1 VSTLDERLAVYVRAK
16 VVKGGTYYQVVEGY
30 RDEAGRVRH
39 RNIISLGRNEEI
51 DWAIEE
57 CVSRIRSDQRR
68 LRILE
73 EQFRQADAMP
83 GWGQR
88 KTARLRARLTRHKER
103 RAALMD
109 VAKRF

>member
-1 VSTLDERLAVYVRAK
+1 MYVRAK
-16 VVKGGTYYQVVEGY
+16 VVKGETYYQVVEGY

-39 RNIISLGRNEEI
+39 RNIISLGRKEEM

-57 CVSRIRSDQRR
+57 CVSWIRRDQRR

-73 EQFRQADAMP
+73 EQFRHADSMP
-83 GWGQR
+83 GWAQR
-88 KTARLRARLTRHKER
+88 ETARLRARLTRQKGR